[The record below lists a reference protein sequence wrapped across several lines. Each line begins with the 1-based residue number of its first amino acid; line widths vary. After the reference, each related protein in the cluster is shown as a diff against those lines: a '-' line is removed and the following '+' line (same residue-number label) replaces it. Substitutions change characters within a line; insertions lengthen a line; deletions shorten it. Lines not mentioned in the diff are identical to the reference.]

1 MPKTGRFVLRL
12 RPLILLA
19 ALGVSIVVVAVRPA
33 AASYPGANG
42 KIVFATGTND
52 LWSVRSDGTQLQLL
66 TTVPSP
72 TGLRSFVSFPRFSA
86 DASKIAVM
94 LTEIGRTVPC
104 DPRALNALSGI
115 CRSIV
120 LMNAD
125 GSNQHVVYA
134 SEDIASLDLALSPD
148 GSQVAFTMVT
158 GCCSEQLF
166 VIDADGK
173 HLRLLTRQTG
183 STRASGATD
192 TAPSWSPDGTSIA
205 FESSRDQMLTG
216 QSWSLFAVRLRS
228 GMISRIIPS
237 SLNNDLEP
245 DWGPSGTKLAFVR
258 TFGYPD
264 YRIYTVNRDGSGEQ
278 EIVHDLSPV
287 EGPVWSPDG
296 NEILYAGHGGLSIVN
311 ADGSN
316 PHLILSTPL
325 RGYSWEP
332 LSPSSH

>member
-1 MPKTGRFVLRL
+1 MLRL
-12 RPLILLA
+12 RRLLLLA
-19 ALGVSIVVVAVRPA
+19 ALGVSTVAVAVGPA
-33 AASYPGANG
+33 AATYPGANG
-42 KIVFATGTND
+42 RIVFSNGTKD
-52 LWSVRSDGTQLQLL
+52 LWSVHSDGTQLQLL

-72 TGLRSFVSFPRFSA
+72 VGLRSFVTFPRFSA

-94 LTEIGRTVPC
+94 LTELDPRPVPC
-104 DPRALNALSGI
+104 DPKALNALYGT
-115 CRSIV
+115 CRLLV

-134 SEDIASLDLALSPD
+134 SEDIASTDLALSPD
-148 GSQVAFTMVT
+148 GSQLAFTMVRS
-158 GCCSEQLF
+158 CCREQLF

-173 HLRLLTRQTG
+173 HLRLLTRQNPNNP
-183 STRASGATD
+183 ATD

-205 FESSRDQMLTG
+205 FESSRDQALTG
-216 QSWSLFAVRLRS
+216 NPWSLFAVSLRT
-228 GMISRIIPS
+228 GMIGRIIPG

-245 DWGPSGTKLAFVR
+245 DWGPSGTKLVFLR

-287 EGPVWSPDG
+287 EIPAFSPDG
-296 NEILYAGHGGLSIVN
+296 TQIAYLGHGGLSLVN

-316 PHLILSTPL
+316 PHLILSTTL
-325 RGYSWEP
+325 RGFSWEP
-332 LSPSSH
+332 LPQALR

>member
-1 MPKTGRFVLRL
+1 MLRL
-12 RPLILLA
+12 RRLLLLA
-19 ALGVSIVVVAVRPA
+19 ALGVSIVAVAVGPA
-33 AASYPGANG
+33 AATYSGANG
-42 KIVFATGTND
+42 RIVFSNGTND
-52 LWSVRSDGTQLQLL
+52 LWSVHSDGTQLQLL

-72 TGLRSFVSFPRFSA
+72 AGLPSFLSSPRFSA

-94 LTEIGRTVPC
+94 LTESDRPVPC
-104 DPRALNALSGI
+104 DPKALNALSGT
-115 CRSIV
+115 CRSLV

-148 GSQVAFTMVT
+148 GRQIAFTMVT

-166 VIDADGK
+166 VINADGK
-173 HLRLLTRQTG
+173 HLRLLTRQNG
-183 STRASGATD
+183 SNRATD
-192 TAPSWSPDGTSIA
+192 TSPSWSPDGTSIA
-205 FESSRDQMLTG
+205 FESSRDQALTG
-216 QSWSLFAVRLRS
+216 NPWSLFAVGLRT
-228 GMISRIIPS
+228 GMIGRIIPG

-245 DWGPSGTKLAFVR
+245 DWGPSGTKLVFVR

-287 EGPVWSPDG
+287 EIPVWSPDG
-296 NEILYAGHGGLSIVN
+296 NQILYQGHGGLSLVN

-316 PHLILSTPL
+316 PHLILSTTL
-325 RGYSWEP
+325 RGFSWEP
-332 LSPSSH
+332 LPQALR